1 MLSWDERQTYA
12 LWGFIVPDRYPGILW
27 IQLDS
32 NPNGIGCAVFPERNL
47 DVFKK
52 EINLKNK
59 L

>member
-1 MLSWDERQTYA
+1 MSSHERQTYA
-12 LWGFIVPDRYPGILW
+12 LGSFIVPDRYPGILR

-52 EINLKNK
+52 EINSKNK
-59 L
+59 I